1 MIFKVKNCFLEG
13 GILVLS
19 VFVLSFLTFLVFSLS
34 GGITVQEVCLGAILA
49 FIIAAVASSIER
61 KSPKRKVLGLG
72 SSWLTR
78 WLGIIY
84 YIFGPFAVGLYKAN
98 IDVAK
103 RIITGSINPGIVKF
117 DPRLRTDEGRT
128 FLADSITLT
137 PGTLTVDID
146 EAGIFY
152 IHWIDVESSSPSE
165 EQICGPFAR
174 WARRLFG

>member
-1 MIFKVKNCFLEG
+1 M
-13 GILVLS
+13 S
-19 VFVLSFLTFLVFSLS
+19 VFVLSFLTYLLFSLS
-34 GGITVQEVCLGAILA
+34 GGITNQELVMGALLA
-49 FIIAAVASSIER
+49 LLVAVVASSLER
-61 KSPKRKVLGLG
+61 KGPKRKVEGFG

-84 YIFGPFAVGLYKAN
+84 YAFGPFAVGLYKAN
-98 IDVAK
+98 VDVAR
-103 RIITGSINPGIVKF
+103 RIISGKINPGIVKF

-146 EAGIFY
+146 DAGIFY
-152 IHWIDVESSSPSE
+152 IHWIDVESTSPTE
-165 EQICGPFAR
+165 EQICGPFAK